1 MICFYFSLGADDM
14 EFNFIELKDLTKT
27 LTKDGKANGIVF
39 LVDDSKTLGAQAIE
53 LDKQSGGLL
62 SKAINSPRFAGKAGQ
77 SVCAILSGHDAHL
90 VAIIGLGKTSD
101 INHLSYEKAG
111 GEAVKIANQQG
122 LNAITI
128 VIENGALDKGKA
140 EAHAL
145 FGARLGAY
153 RFGKYFTTKSE
164 DELPTLQHFA
174 VAGDK
179 KSAKKQ
185 YEDLEHLADS
195 IIFTRDI
202 VSEPANIIHPESLA
216 QICKDL
222 SKFGLEVE
230 VLGEKQMQKL
240 GMWSLLG
247 VGQGSEKESQLVIL
261 KWNGADDKKAKPV
274 AFVGKG
280 VCFDTGGISIKPAG
294 GMEEMK
300 WDMGGAGTVIGLLRN
315 LAARGAKVNAVGV
328 VGLVENMPDGNAQRP
343 GDVVKSY
350 SGQTIEVLNTDAE
363 GRLVLADA
371 LWYCQEQFKP
381 QFMVD
386 LATLTGAIIVSLGS
400 KYAGLFS
407 SDDELAQRIS
417 GLGKDTGDE
426 TWRLPLDDY
435 YDKQINS
442 EIADMQNIGTDREA
456 GSITAAQFLKRF
468 TNDVPWA
475 HLDIAGTAWRKKPTA
490 TSPKGATGYGVRL
503 LDSLVAKYYEEK

>member
-1 MICFYFSLGADDM
+1 MALFFIGALNSMD
-14 EFNFIELKDLTKT
+14 FNFIELKDLAKT
-27 LTKDGKANGIVF
+27 SSKEGKASGFVF
-39 LVDDSKTLGAQAIE
+39 LVNDTKTLGASAAE
-53 LDKQSGGLL
+53 LDKTSGGLL
-62 SKAINSPRFAGKAGQ
+62 SKAILFPRFAGKAGQ
-77 SVCAILSGHDAHL
+77 SVSVILGGNDAHL
-90 VAIIGLGKTSD
+90 AAIIGLGKASE
-101 INHLSYEKAG
+101 INHLSYEKAA
-111 GEAVKIANQQG
+111 GEAVKLANQHG
-122 LNAITI
+122 LTSITL
-128 VIENGALDKGKA
+128 VVEDEALGKGKA

-145 FGARLGAY
+145 FGAKLGAY
-153 RFGKYFTTKSE
+153 RFGKYFTTKTE
-164 DELPTLQHFA
+164 DELPTLKHVC

-179 KSAKKQ
+179 KAAKKH

-216 QICKDL
+216 EICKDL
-222 SKFGLEVE
+222 SKFGLEIE

-247 VGQGSEKESQLVIL
+247 VGQGSEKESQLVII
-261 KWNGADDKKAKPV
+261 KWNGAADKKAQPV

-280 VCFDTGGISIKPAG
+280 VCFDTGGISIKPAN

-315 LAARGAKVNAVGV
+315 LAARKAKVNAIGV

-386 LATLTGAIIVSLGS
+386 LATLTGAIIVALGS

-407 SDDELAQRIS
+407 SDDELAERIHS
-417 GLGKDTGDE
+417 LGKDTGDE

-442 EIADMQNIGTDREA
+442 EVADMQNIGADREA

-468 TNDVPWA
+468 TNDVPWV
-475 HLDIAGTAWRKKPTA
+475 HLDIAGTAWRKKGTA

-503 LDSLVAKYYEEK
+503 LDSLVHKYYEV